1 MTSSRMKHRPI
12 LLMALVLLGAAAG
25 CARRPPAPPVQT
37 VRVPPRV
44 DLTAHEMIGVVDF
57 GSTSNGELGP
67 LTTAKFIEWARR
79 DQGLVRIVELGSK
92 KDTLRSVGRDRWDAE
107 TFRALGRQHG
117 VRTIVVGDLT
127 VSDIRPDIRVFASLK
142 GGDVTATVDAAL
154 DVRLFEASTGASLWS
169 SSGRATQSV
178 GQVSVLSGHGF
189 AFDAGDPEA
198 AYGDLVESLVDQVTR
213 DLRATWERR

>member
-1 MTSSRMKHRPI
+1 MMRSWTKHRPVF
-12 LLMALVLLGAAAG
+12 LMAVVLLGAAAG
-25 CARRPPAPPVQT
+25 CSHRPPAQHVQT
-37 VRVPPRV
+37 IRIEPRV
-44 DLTAHEMIGVVDF
+44 DLTAHELIGVVDF
-57 GSTSNGELGP
+57 GSPSNGELGP
-67 LTTAKFIEWARR
+67 LTTAKFVEWARQ

-92 KDTLRSVGRDRWDAE
+92 KDALRSVGRDRWDAE

-117 VRTIVVGDLT
+117 LRTIVVGDLT
-127 VSDIRPDIRVFASLK
+127 VSDVRPDIRVFASLK
-142 GGDVTATVDAAL
+142 GGDVTATVDATL
-154 DVRLFEASTGASLWS
+154 DVRLYEAATGASLWS

-198 AYGDLVESLVDQVTR
+198 AYGDLVESLVEQTTR